1 MATIDEFALRNI
13 GLWWKYGISRH
24 CDEWKYI
31 IIGRIF
37 ERKIVL
43 IPPSLKISESSSNGS
58 YRNTDEVWWRYG
70 ICRSCDECSPRWRIM
85 FGSGYENCPEF
96 GDVEVGHRFP
106 KDPSKKLKC
115 NVHVFVILI
124 VCDLFEWIRICAGF
138 FIVCYY
144 MHCRWRSRSSY
155 QEGSVWGPF
164 NRSNLAHFVHV
175 PGFQARFCEK

>member
-1 MATIDEFALRNI
+1 
-13 GLWWKYGISRH
+13 
-24 CDEWKYI
+24 
-31 IIGRIF
+31 
-37 ERKIVL
+37 
-43 IPPSLKISESSSNGS
+43 
-58 YRNTDEVWWRYG
+58 
-70 ICRSCDECSPRWRIM
+70 M

-96 GDVEVGHRFP
+96 GDLEVGHRFP

-138 FIVCYY
+138 SSFVIICIVVGDLDPVIE
-144 MHCRWRSRSSY
+144 R
-155 QEGSVWGPF
+155 GVLGGPF